1 MSVGQS
7 IGAQNVEDARGFAS
21 HNLTIA
27 LILSLCW
34 GFLLFVLAHPIIG
47 FYKLEE
53 RVERRGIFENRRFR
67 IPIYLPLG
75 GVYRDS

>member
-1 MSVGQS
+1 MG
-7 IGAQNVEDARGFAS
+7 
-21 HNLTIA
+21 
-27 LILSLCW
+27 ILAIRSRSSDYR
-34 GFLLFVLAHPIIG
+34 LLQTG
-47 FYKLEE
+47 GTD